1 MDTHNKSLRA
11 PSFESSDIVLTG
23 KKARLGEID
32 AINDAVAGPSHAI
45 QSIAMGSTFNAIG
58 TSGTVTMV
66 AGHYINHNYIV
77 DSTAGNDIHRNS
89 SSEPAT
95 IHSSPSQPLPP
106 EIFYGRDDLVSD
118 LAGLISRTEKPKIA
132 ILGPGGMGKTSTALH
147 LINHPT
153 VIARYQERRF
163 FVGCDA
169 LTSTEG
175 LAQRILQVIK
185 AAVPAGENLV
195 DTVHRALMGAA
206 PTLLLLDNFES
217 VWEAESDH
225 GAIRDLLLKASN
237 ASSASLIITMRAATP
252 PPGVRWTYFESLP
265 PLSPASSRDIFL
277 AINGSCG
284 KDLPDSDAVLEELL
298 KELDYVP
305 LAIHLLAQVS
315 LGFSPRFMLE
325 QWRERRTQILRLD
338 SFTEDKLESVEVS
351 VSLSIKSLERTGH
364 AEAIR
369 LLGMFCLLPDGLL
382 QWQTRLGL
390 VAQCLPTS
398 PSDFLLLRKFA
409 LVYTT
414 GNKLGVLSPIRH
426 FILQHYPPDSEYV
439 QCVHGI
445 FWKLVGTYARVNFGP
460 EFNSAKEA
468 LRPDIGNISNLIE
481 HAVQYHP
488 TERILDVAIDMSW
501 HFYLTYPSTDILKMV
516 SPLEPTADP
525 AMRARFWEIS
535 GLIAYKQYRY
545 TEATSSVT
553 QARVHFLVASNDR
566 KVAHCSYRSGDIL
579 RMQCQYPAATAMLTQ
594 ARDEFLALDDPTG
607 LGRCLQGLG
616 NVLYMQ
622 EKYPEASAR
631 LTEARDEFL
640 TVGEHLGATQCLR
653 SLGDVL
659 YMQSEYSEAS
669 IKLTEARR
677 EFLTMGEDLG
687 ATQCQHALG
696 QILQGEQK
704 YDEASEAFK
713 DARAEFLKIG
723 DRLGATQC
731 LQSLG
736 EIFVTQKIFSDA
748 SATLTEALDQYRDI
762 GDRYGESQ
770 CLESLGEIFLAQGQR
785 TEGESL
791 LVRARDLFL
800 EIGMEGD
807 AARCFRKIGNV
818 IRSEAEKSGFGKDGL
833 QSSAEQSETEHED
846 AAVGGG
852 NDDE

>member
-1 MDTHNKSLRA
+1 M
-11 PSFESSDIVLTG
+11 P
-23 KKARLGEID
+23 
-32 AINDAVAGPSHAI
+32 
-45 QSIAMGSTFNAIG
+45 GSTFKAIG

-77 DSTAGNDIHRNS
+77 DSIAGRGTSNSTADATHWQSILLGNDIPRNS

-95 IHSSPSQPLPP
+95 TRPPPSQPLPP
-106 EIFYGRDDLVSD
+106 EIFYGRDDLVSN

-147 LINHPT
+147 LINHPR

-169 LTSTEG
+169 LTSTQG

-185 AAVPAGENLV
+185 VAVPAGENLV

-225 GAIRDLLLKASN
+225 GSIRDLLLKTSN
-237 ASSASLIITMRAATP
+237 APSASLIITMRAATP

-277 AINGSCG
+277 AINDSCG
-284 KDLPDSDAVLEELL
+284 KDLPDSDAVLEQLL

-305 LAIHLLAQVS
+305 LAIHLLAQAS
-315 LGFSPRFMLE
+315 LGFSPRFMRE
-325 QWRERRTQILRLD
+325 QWRERRIQILRLD

-351 VSLSIKSLERTGH
+351 VSLSIKSLERAGH
-364 AEAIR
+364 PEAIR

-426 FILQHYPPDSEYV
+426 FILQHYPPDSEHV

-445 FWKLVGTYARVNFGP
+445 FWKLVGTYSRVNFGP
-460 EFNSAKEA
+460 EFDSAKEA
-468 LRPDIGNISNLIE
+468 LRPEIGNISNLIE
-481 HAVQYHP
+481 HAVRYQP
-488 TERILDVAIDMSW
+488 TKRILGVAIDMSW
-501 HFYLTYPSTDILKMV
+501 HFYKTYPSTDILKMV

-535 GLIAYKQYRY
+535 GLIAYQHNRY
-545 TEATSSVT
+545 TEATSSFT
-553 QARVHFLVASNDR
+553 HARAHFLDTSNHL
-566 KVAHCSYRSGDIL
+566 KAAYCSYMLGDIL
-579 RMQCQYPAATAMLTQ
+579 HMQDQYPAATAVLTQ
-594 ARDEFLALDDPTG
+594 ARDEFLALDDPAG
-607 LGRCLQGLG
+607 LCQCLQGLG
-616 NVLYMQ
+616 DVLYMQ
-622 EKYPEASAR
+622 GKYPEASAM

-640 TVGEHLGATQCLR
+640 KVGGHLGATQCLQ

-659 YMQSEYSEAS
+659 YVQSEYSEAS
-669 IKLTEARR
+669 IKHTEARR
-677 EFLTMGEDLG
+677 EFLAMGEGVG
-687 ATQCQHALG
+687 AAQCLRTLG
-696 QILQGEQK
+696 QILQAEQK
-704 YDEASEAFK
+704 YDEASEALK
-713 DARAEFLKIG
+713 EARDEFLKIG
-723 DRLGATQC
+723 DRLGAAQC
-731 LQSLG
+731 LRSLG
-736 EIFVTQKIFSDA
+736 QILIPQKIFSDA
-748 SATLTEALDQYRDI
+748 SATLTEALDLFRDI
-762 GDRYGESQ
+762 GDRYEESV
-770 CLESLGEIFLAQGQR
+770 CLEFLGENLLAQGQR
-785 TEGESL
+785 TEGEPL
-791 LVRARDLFL
+791 LVQARDYFL
-800 EIGMEGD
+800 EIGLEVN
-807 AARCFRKIGNV
+807 AARCSWKIENV
-818 IRSEAEKSGFGKDGL
+818 VGSLPEESVSGEDGL
-833 QSSAEQSETEHED
+833 
-846 AAVGGG
+846 
-852 NDDE
+852 